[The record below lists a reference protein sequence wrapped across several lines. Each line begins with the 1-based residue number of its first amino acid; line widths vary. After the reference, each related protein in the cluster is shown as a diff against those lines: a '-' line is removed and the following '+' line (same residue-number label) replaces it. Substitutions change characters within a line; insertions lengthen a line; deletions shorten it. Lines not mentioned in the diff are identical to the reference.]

1 MKKIETL
8 VEDIYDLFNNGHQCH
23 PDNVAHF
30 ATNLATMVADRLQA
44 YQAHEERAPT
54 LRASNIGRPCVR
66 QTFYDLKGSDKEE
79 LLPHTKIKFMFGDII
94 EELLLF
100 LATEAGHEVTDEQ
113 KECHLEGITGH
124 IDAVIDGVLVD
135 VKSASSYSFKK
146 FRDGELKHGD
156 TDPFG
161 YIGQMSTYTEALE
174 FDRGAFLVM
183 DKQNGTLC
191 LHEPEELIDAKARIC
206 ELKDATEGTETP
218 VRHYAPIP
226 DGKSGNM
233 KLAVGCQYCGHKIT
247 CWADA
252 NDGEGLRAYSYSNGP
267 RFLTWVGKE
276 PNVPEI
282 PLEDL

>member
-1 MKKIETL
+1 MKNIETL
-8 VEDIYDLFNNGHQCH
+8 VGDIYNLFDAGHACKEINVDLFG
-23 PDNVAHF
+23 
-30 ATNLATMVADRLQA
+30 ATLARVVADRLAA
-44 YQAHEERAPT
+44 YQSTEARAPT

-66 QTFYDLKGSDKEE
+66 QTFYDLRGDDKEE
-79 LLPHTKIKFMFGDII
+79 LLPHTKIKFLFGDII

-100 LATEAGHEVTDEQ
+100 LATEAGHTVTDQQ

-146 FRDGELKHGD
+146 FRDGELEHGEN
-156 TDPFG
+156 DPFG

-191 LHEPEELIDAKARIC
+191 LHEPEELIDAKARIN
-206 ELKDATEGTETP
+206 ELKDATEGTEAP
-218 VRHYAPIP
+218 VRHYSPIA

-233 KLAVGCQYCGHKIT
+233 KLAVGCQYCGHKVN

-252 NDGEGLRAYSYSNGP
+252 NGGAGLRAFAYSTGP
-267 RFLTWVGKE
+267 RFLTWVENLPK
-276 PNVPEI
+276 VPEI
-282 PLEDL
+282 PLEEL